1 MGNNQIYF
9 KYSRF
14 FLLSIFLD
22 EYNIFAVPMLVVFI
36 DRYFSLSSLQIGLV
50 TGATILGVALG
61 SLSGGIITDRF
72 GRKNGYKIN
81 MVLFIISAFISALSP
96 SAGIFIVSRLIAG
109 IPAGSDISNTYA
121 YIMELIPPGKRE
133 ITGANNTLMASLA
146 ILGINFSVIPMIIM
160 HLNTGMI
167 WKVSMLI
174 SVIPAFILLVFSVKM
189 NESEFWKNSGHQKIT
204 YTKIIKNLMG
214 NPVMKRTTIY
224 AWSCGIASSIEVG
237 TFAFFI
243 PYIINTL
250 DISGILFTRLI
261 IILIYSFGVPVGYI
275 GPLLIPKIGLKK
287 LSYTGFIISFVSLI
301 GSGTFLV
308 LRQFLLIPA
317 FMVLFVIGNHL
328 NNQPVITSQS
338 LVSNTEYRG
347 RAVGLTNFILQL
359 PSSMIITVFPLMF
372 SRIGLGYSTLVIAFA
387 SFAGIIISAAIF
399 KDIYGYSSDLENH
412 GNAKNDIN

>member
-72 GRKNGYKIN
+72 GRKNGYKVN

-146 ILGINFSVIPMIIM
+146 IL
-160 HLNTGMI
+160 
-167 WKVSMLI
+167 
-174 SVIPAFILLVFSVKM
+174 
-189 NESEFWKNSGHQKIT
+189 
-204 YTKIIKNLMG
+204 
-214 NPVMKRTTIY
+214 
-224 AWSCGIASSIEVG
+224 
-237 TFAFFI
+237 
-243 PYIINTL
+243 
-250 DISGILFTRLI
+250 
-261 IILIYSFGVPVGYI
+261 
-275 GPLLIPKIGLKK
+275 
-287 LSYTGFIISFVSLI
+287 
-301 GSGTFLV
+301 
-308 LRQFLLIPA
+308 
-317 FMVLFVIGNHL
+317 
-328 NNQPVITSQS
+328 
-338 LVSNTEYRG
+338 
-347 RAVGLTNFILQL
+347 
-359 PSSMIITVFPLMF
+359 
-372 SRIGLGYSTLVIAFA
+372 
-387 SFAGIIISAAIF
+387 
-399 KDIYGYSSDLENH
+399 
-412 GNAKNDIN
+412 